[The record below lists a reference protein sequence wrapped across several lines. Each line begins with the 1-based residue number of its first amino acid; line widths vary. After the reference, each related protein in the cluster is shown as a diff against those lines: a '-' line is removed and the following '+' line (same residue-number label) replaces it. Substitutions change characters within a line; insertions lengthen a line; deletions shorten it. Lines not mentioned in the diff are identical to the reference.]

1 MGMGLLAG
9 VFSDELLELTLR
21 ISIGVCVCTTGL
33 WGLVDEAGVPRVD
46 SNALVLD
53 GNQFEITWGHCMQ
66 EGTLLFP

>member
-1 MGMGLLAG
+1 MGISLLRG
-9 VFSDELLELTLR
+9 ELSDEPLELTLR
-21 ISIGVCVCTTGL
+21 ISIGACICTTGL